1 MRDPYMKKRYSSPLY
16 TAFLIVLAFLPFQ
29 SAYTDEPFSSVD
41 SINDKILNWYNLDP
55 VADKIQGAAVDK
67 TYNEILRTR
76 VPLKKIVVAVI
87 DDGVDIHHSD
97 LLGRIWKNEDEIP
110 DNGVDDDQN
119 GYIDDLHGWN
129 FLGNPSGENVHYE
142 NYEYVRIYKKYDSL
156 YRDIKSIHDVTPAEQ
171 NDYKY
176 YLASRKKYEA
186 ELKKTEEEK
195 GYIDFFENA
204 FDEATTA
211 VKTFLGKDTLTWSD
225 LDSLTTNID
234 SIQNSITILS
244 YLYSNGLTP
253 EALSDYRQ
261 HNSDLLNKKLNP
273 GMNYRAILSDDPAD
287 ILDTDYGNNDVK
299 GPTSD
304 HGTFVSGII
313 AATRDN
319 GEGING
325 IAGNAEIMVLRAVP
339 DGDEYDK
346 DIALAI
352 RYAVDNGA
360 NIINMSFGKSFSPHK
375 KFVDEALQYAGV
387 NNVLVVHS
395 AGNDANNIDETEQY
409 PSKAFSD
416 GTVAPNYLTVGAT
429 TAKRDDFFVADFSNY
444 GRKNVDLFA
453 PGVDIVSLYPD
464 NKYNSGSGT
473 SFSSPVVSG
482 VAALVWSYY
491 PELKASEIKEILLQS
506 VTRYEKLKVYYP
518 TDEGK
523 KNKMVKFK
531 HLSQT
536 GGTVNAYNA
545 MQLAEK
551 IVKGRGKR

>member
-16 TAFLIVLAFLPFQ
+16 TAFLIVLAVLPLQ
-29 SAYTDEPFSSVD
+29 SAYSDEPFSSVD

-531 HLSQT
+531 RLSQT